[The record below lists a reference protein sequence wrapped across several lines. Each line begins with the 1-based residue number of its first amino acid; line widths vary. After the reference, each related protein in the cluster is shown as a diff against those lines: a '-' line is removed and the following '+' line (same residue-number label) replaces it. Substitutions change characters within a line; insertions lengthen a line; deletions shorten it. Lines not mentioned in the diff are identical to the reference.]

1 MFQSFLFSISNSY
14 VYSQCP
20 FAMTSSTSD
29 AVKDRPVQPTR
40 SIHRRRGL
48 PTGRAVVGA
57 FLVTVASVGL
67 FAAYRDAAATP
78 STTYVVLDH
87 AVAAGQ
93 RISAADVHLE
103 PLDLNDQLTATTFT
117 SVASVEGAVA
127 TEFLAANHLLTRSEV
142 LLLSPGETAAD
153 PPWRELSFVLETSR
167 AVDGTLR
174 PGERIDLLATYDS
187 ATSANTVVVFAD
199 TPVLR
204 ITDASSEVLSTT
216 GAITITIGLSDPEL
230 VLATVNAVDEA
241 QALTV
246 VRSTKAPGQQ
256 LPASFT
262 FKAEE
267 EPEEEESSS

>member
-1 MFQSFLFSISNSY
+1 
-14 VYSQCP
+14 
-20 FAMTSSTSD
+20 MTSSTAD
-29 AVKDRPVQPTR
+29 AAKDHPVQPTR

-67 FAAYRDAAATP
+67 FAAYRNAVATP

-87 AVAAGQ
+87 AVPAGQ
-93 RISAADVHLE
+93 RITAADIHLE
-103 PLDLNDQLTATTFT
+103 ALKLNDQLTSTTFT
-117 SVASVEGAVA
+117 SIARVEGAVA
-127 TEFLAANHLLTRSEV
+127 TGFLAADHLLTKSEV
-142 LLLSPGETAAD
+142 LLLFPGETAAD

-187 ATSANTVVVFAD
+187 STSTNTVVVFAD

-216 GAITITIGLSDPEL
+216 GAITITVGLTDPKL
-230 VLATVNAVDEA
+230 VLATVNAVDDA

-246 VRSTKAPGQQ
+246 VRSTKAPGQE
-256 LPASFT
+256 LPTSFT
-262 FKAEE
+262 FKSEE
-267 EPEEEESSS
+267 EPEEEEAGS